1 MKNLL
6 VWQKLALLGAVFLVP
21 LVVVTYALLSSVHSL
36 GIASARHEL
45 LGVEYGRALERVLHD
60 LQLLRGMGA
69 TAPESELAARREQ
82 LRRDVARLDGI
93 NGRLQKRLGL
103 GDQWPH
109 LAGLCRDLIER
120 PPGNGLR
127 EHMARLEA
135 QGIELLNQVADNSEL
150 TLDPELGSYY
160 LMDLCTW
167 KLPQHAAKL
176 TDGWSRLSGASARQ
190 PLDAATRNDLRRIAG
205 LMDFLRAGARTA
217 LSKARAAEPKFGTQL
232 RIPES
237 ASDPIAQAA
246 DSETWQLDPT
256 TLNAS
261 MTERLDAD
269 YALADEVGTVLAG
282 LLNQRIA
289 RLVRHVNIALAISA
303 IGLVLVSVL
312 GWLLIRDITRP
323 LGELATTAVAIEKG
337 DPDATV
343 PVEPRRDEIGRLAM
357 ALRRMLAAQ
366 RQSRDKLVEN
376 NITILASNEK
386 CQAKTAEAERLAIE
400 ADAANR
406 AKRDFL
412 AVMSHEIR
420 TPMNGI
426 IGMTELALN
435 TSLTPIQREYLEMV
449 RSSAETLLELLND
462 ILDFSKIE
470 AGRLELER
478 TDFELRD
485 LLGDTMQTLGIR
497 AHARGLELALQIRPD
512 VPDLLTGDPHRLRQ
526 IVVNLVG
533 NAVKFTEQGEVTM
546 LVETVG
552 RREGQVRLRFVV
564 RDTGVGIPLAAQGR
578 IFKAFAQ
585 ADSSTTRRFGGSGLG
600 LAITSQLVAMMG
612 GEILVESEVGK
623 GSTFTFTAEFGE
635 QPARPPVAVPALEH
649 LRVLAV
655 DDNST
660 NRHVLNELFGSWGM
674 EVDLADSALAAL
686 RVLDQAARIGRPFSL
701 VVTDM
706 MMPGVDGFGLVE
718 RMRKD
723 PALGKIPI
731 IMLTS
736 SDRPEDLAHCE
747 RLGVAAHLAKPVKQ
761 SRLMDAIV
769 TVLGKS
775 SHPREKLPV
784 AEVPSQRPLRI
795 LLAEDNAVNQRL
807 AVLTLESWGHTVTVA
822 HDGREAVE
830 ALEAQ
835 PFDLVLMDSQ
845 MPRMGGFEATAE
857 IRRREGAGNGRV
869 PIIAMTANVM
879 KGYREECLA
888 AGMDGY
894 VAKPMRR
901 RELVKEIAAV
911 VPDFLREGRGDP
923 PAIPAAAAAGED
935 GAAFDS
941 APLPEKGRGSPD
953 PREGADRAAFDSAA
967 LLESLGGN
975 RKTMAKMIRL
985 CLEEDAP
992 RLLANLRDGLETQ
1005 DWAAI
1010 EHAAHGIKGLV
1021 GEFYAPA
1028 ALTAAK
1034 QLEDAGRGHE
1044 TEMIPSAAHELFEEF
1059 ERLSAA
1065 LRSYLAK

>member
-6 VWQKLALLGAVFLVP
+6 VWQKLALLGAVFLLP
-21 LVVVTYALLSSVHSL
+21 LVVVTYTLVSSVHSL

-45 LGVEYGRALERVLHD
+45 LGVEYGRGLERVLHD
-60 LQLLRGMGA
+60 LQLLRGLGA
-69 TAPESELAARREQ
+69 AAPEAELTARREELQ
-82 LRRDVARLDGI
+82 RDVARLDRI
-93 NGRLQKRLGL
+93 DSRLRKGLQL

-109 LAGLCRDLIER
+109 LAGLCRDLIQH
-120 PPGNGLR
+120 PPGNGQR
-127 EHMARLEA
+127 EAMARVEA
-135 QGIELLNQVADNSEL
+135 RVMDLLNTVADHSEL
-150 TLDPELGSYY
+150 TLGPELGSYY
-160 LMDLCTW
+160 LMDLCMW
-167 KLPQHAAKL
+167 KLPQHASML
-176 TDGWSRLSGASARQ
+176 TDGWSRLAGAVAGQ
-190 PLDAATRNDLRRIAG
+190 PLDAAARNDLRRIAG
-205 LMDFLRAGARTA
+205 LLDFLRAGARTA
-217 LSKARAAEPKFGTQL
+217 LSKAQAAEPKFAAQL
-232 RIPES
+232 QIPES
-237 ASDPIAQAA
+237 ASDPIEQVAA
-246 DSETWQLDPT
+246 SDSLSSDSS
-256 TLNAS
+256 TLNAP
-261 MTERLDAD
+261 MTQRLDAD
-269 YALADEVGTVLAG
+269 YALADEVITVLAG
-282 LLNQRIA
+282 LLDQRIA
-289 RLVRHVNIALAISA
+289 RLVRNVNIALAISA
-303 IGLVLVSVL
+303 LGLAVVSLL

-323 LGELATTAVAIEKG
+323 LGELATTAMAIERG
-337 DPDATV
+337 DPDANV
-343 PVEPRRDEIGRLAM
+343 VVEPRRDEIGHLAL

-366 RQSRDKLVEN
+366 RQSRDKLIEN

-386 CQAKTAEAERLAIE
+386 LQAKTAEAERLAIE

-435 TSLTPIQREYLEMV
+435 TSLTPTQREYLEMV
-449 RSSAETLLELLND
+449 RSSAETLLELLHD

-478 TDFELRD
+478 SDFELRD

-512 VPDLLTGDPHRLRQ
+512 VPDFLTGDAHRLRQ

-533 NAVKFTEQGEVTM
+533 NALKFTEQGEVTM
-546 LVETVG
+546 LVETVD
-552 RREGQVRLRFVV
+552 RRDGEVRLRFIV
-564 RDTGVGIPLAAQGR
+564 RDTGVGIPLVAQSH

-612 GEILVESEVGK
+612 GEIRVQSDEGK
-623 GSTFTFTAEFGE
+623 GSTFIFTAVFGE
-635 QPARPPVAVPALEH
+635 PSDHPPLAVPALEH

-660 NRHVLNELFGSWGM
+660 NRHLLNELFRSWGM
-674 EVDLADSALAAL
+674 EVELADSALAAL
-686 RVLDQAARIGRPFSL
+686 KVLGESARIGRPFAL

-706 MMPGVDGFGLVE
+706 MMPGMDGFGLVE

-723 PALGKIPI
+723 PALWKIPI

-736 SDRPEDLAHCE
+736 SDRSEDLAHCE
-747 RLGVAAHLAKPVKQ
+747 RLGVGAHLAKPVKQ

-769 TVLGKS
+769 TVLGRKTR
-775 SHPREKLPV
+775 PREKAPV
-784 AEVPSQRPLRI
+784 TGVPAQRPLRI

-807 AVLTLESWGHTVTVA
+807 AVLNLESWGHTVTVA
-822 HDGREAVE
+822 QDGREAVE

-845 MPRMGGFEATAE
+845 MPRMSGFEATAE
-857 IRRREGAGNGRV
+857 IRRREGAGRKRV

-894 VAKPMRR
+894 VAKPFRR
-901 RELVKEIAAV
+901 QELVKEIAAV
-911 VPDFLREGRGDP
+911 VPDLIRESRDD
-923 PAIPAAAAAGED
+923 IPAT
-935 GAAFDS
+935 S
-941 APLPEKGRGSPD
+941 PQTTKGRGSPG
-953 PREGADRAAFDSAA
+953 PREATGGAIFDSGA

-975 RKTMAKMIRL
+975 REAMAEMIRL

-1005 DWAAI
+1005 DWSAI

-1021 GEFYAPA
+1021 GEFRAPA
-1028 ALTAAK
+1028 AVAAAK
-1034 QLEDAGRGHE
+1034 QLEEAGRGHE

-1065 LRSYLAK
+1065 LRRYLAK